1 VNIIPENKL
10 IHGGD
15 VLIKCLLKENVEYM
29 FGIIGG
35 HFLPM
40 FDAIHKWGREQ
51 GINTVMFRHEQA
63 AAHAAD
69 AYARVTNK
77 PGVCFGTV
85 GPGALH
91 LVPGIGAAWSDNIP
105 VIAIIP
111 QVSSQQEDSFVLQ
124 GNLDQITMFKPI
136 TKFQKSV
143 RTIEEIPDAVQ
154 KIFRE
159 VTGGRPQPVLL
170 EIGADAYYQKIEEN
184 KLSIISSDQY
194 RATAKPS
201 VSDDLIKKSLDLL
214 LSAKKPLIVA
224 GGGSM
229 RAEAWTELQELA
241 EYLQIPVMTSITG
254 VGSIS
259 NQSHCF
265 LGTSIGSATYQ
276 ATTRADVVLAL
287 GTKFSFTLA
296 LGKAPVWKD
305 KQKLIHVDIDPSIIG
320 RSKPITLGIVADC
333 KQFLIQLLKEVKN
346 TKRVEKREWLEKLV
360 IEKQKKLSI
369 FTKRASK
376 DTIPIAPRRLVKEV
390 YEFMD
395 EDAIL
400 INDGGDITYFATEAI
415 NMFNERKPL
424 STLQAIG
431 MGHLGTSVGY
441 GIGAKLA
448 KPDTQVI
455 SISGDGSFMINI
467 QDLETAVRLG
477 LKNLIFV
484 IANNSCWGNIKCGQ
498 KLAFKERYIDVD
510 LPDLNYGK
518 IAESFGC
525 YGEEVTDPKEIT
537 PALNRA
543 KNSGKSAVIDVKTKF
558 EIPDLVKLEWAGAK
572 NFTD

>member
-1 VNIIPENKL
+1 MSENKM

-15 VLIKCLLKENVEYM
+15 VLIKCLLKENVKYM

-40 FDAIHKWGREQ
+40 FDAVYKWGREQ

-69 AYARVTNK
+69 AYARVTNT

-91 LVPGIGAAWSDNIP
+91 LIPGVGAAWSDNIP

-111 QVSSQQEDSFVLQ
+111 QVSSKDEDSFVLQ

-136 TKFQKSV
+136 TKYQKTV
-143 RTIEEIPDAVQ
+143 RTIEEIPDAVH

-159 VTGGRPQPVLL
+159 VMGGRPQPVLL
-170 EIGADAYYQKIEEN
+170 EIFADAYYQKIEEN
-184 KLSIISSDQY
+184 KIQIISSDQY
-194 RATAKPS
+194 RAIAKPTVGNES
-201 VSDDLIKKSLDLL
+201 IKKSVNLL
-214 LSAKKPLIVA
+214 LSAEKPLIVS
-224 GGGSM
+224 GGGVQ
-229 RAEAWTELQELA
+229 RAEAWNELQELA
-241 EYLQIPVMTSITG
+241 EYLQIPVITSITG

-276 ATTRADVVLAL
+276 ATIGTDLVLAL

-296 LGKAPVWKD
+296 HGKAPVWKD
-305 KQKLIHVDIDPSIIG
+305 TQKMIHVDIDPSIIG

-333 KQFLIQLLKEVKN
+333 KQFLMQILEEVKK
-346 TKRVEKREWLEKLV
+346 TRKVEKREWLETLIV
-360 IEKQKKLSI
+360 AKQKKKSI
-369 FTKRASK
+369 YTKKASK
-376 DTIPIAPRRLVKEV
+376 DGIPIVPQRLVKEV
-390 YEFMD
+390 FEFMD
-395 EDAIL
+395 DDAIL
-400 INDGGDITYFATEAI
+400 INDGGDITYFSVEAI
-415 NMFNERKPL
+415 NMYKERKPL

-431 MGHLGTSVGY
+431 MGHLGTSIGY
-441 GIGAKLA
+441 GIGAKLG
-448 KPDTQVI
+448 KPDKQVI

-484 IANNSCWGNIKCGQ
+484 VGNNACWGNIKSGQ
-498 KLAFKERYIDVD
+498 KLAFGERYIDVD
-510 LPDLNYGK
+510 LPGCDYGK

-525 YGEEVTDPKEIT
+525 YGEEVTDPNEINA
-537 PALNRA
+537 ALERA
-543 KNSGKSAVIDVKTKF
+543 KNSGKPAVIDVKIKY
-558 EIPDLVKLEWAGAK
+558 EIPDGVKMEWAGA
-572 NFTD
+572 

>member
-1 VNIIPENKL
+1 MSENKL

-15 VLIKCLLKENVEYM
+15 VLIKCLLKENVKYM

-69 AYARVTNK
+69 AYARVTNT

-111 QVSSQQEDSFVLQ
+111 QVNSQQKDSFVLQ
-124 GNLDQITMFKPI
+124 GNLDQITLFKPI
-136 TKFQKSV
+136 TKYQKTV
-143 RTIEEIPDAVQ
+143 RNIEEIPDAVQ

-170 EIGADAYYQKIEEN
+170 EIVADVYFQKIKEN
-184 KLSIISSDQY
+184 KLAIISSDQY
-194 RATAKPS
+194 RAMAKPS
-201 VSDDLIKKSLDLL
+201 VNEDLIKKSLELL
-214 LSAKKPLIVA
+214 LSAEKPLIVS
-224 GGGSM
+224 GGGVL
-229 RAEAWTELQELA
+229 RAEAWDELQELA
-241 EYLQIPVMTSITG
+241 EYLQIPVMTSIMG
-254 VGSIS
+254 VGSLS
-259 NQSHCF
+259 NQSSCF

-276 ATTRADVVLAL
+276 ATTRADVILAL
-287 GTKFSFTLA
+287 GTKFSHTLF
-296 LGKAPVWKD
+296 LGKAPVWRD
-305 KQKLIHVDIDPSIIG
+305 TQKMIHVDIDPSIIG

-333 KQFLIQLLKEVKN
+333 KQFLTQILEEVKK
-346 TKRVEKREWLEKLV
+346 TKKIEKREWLKTLLA
-360 IEKQKKLSI
+360 EKQKSQSVYTRK
-369 FTKRASK
+369 ASN
-376 DTIPIAPRRLVKEV
+376 DNMPIVPQRLVKEV
-390 YEFMD
+390 YDFID
-395 EDAIL
+395 DDAIL
-400 INDGGDITYFATEAI
+400 INDGGDITYYALEAI
-415 NMFNERKPL
+415 NMYKERKPL

-484 IANNSCWGNIKCGQ
+484 IANNACWGNIKCGQ
-498 KLAFKERYIDVD
+498 KLVFKERYIDVD
-510 LPDLNYGK
+510 LPDCDYGK

-525 YGEEVTDPKEIT
+525 YGEEVTDPNEIT
-537 PALNRA
+537 PALKRA
-543 KNSGKSAVIDVKTKF
+543 KNSGKPAVIDVKTKF

>member
-1 VNIIPENKL
+1 MTEKKM

-15 VLIKCLLKENVEYM
+15 VLIKCLLKENVKYM

-40 FDAIHKWGREQ
+40 FDAVYKWGREQ
-51 GINTVMFRHEQA
+51 GINTVMFRHEQV

-69 AYARVTNK
+69 AYARVTNT

-91 LVPGIGAAWSDNIP
+91 LIPGVGAAWSDNIP
-105 VIAIIP
+105 VIAIVP
-111 QVSSQQEDSFVLQ
+111 QVSNAQEDSFVLQ

-136 TKFQKSV
+136 TKYQKTV

-159 VTGGRPQPVLL
+159 VNGGRPQPVFL
-170 EIGADAYYQKIEEN
+170 EIITDAYFQKIEES
-184 KLSIISSDQY
+184 KISIISSDQY
-194 RATAKPS
+194 RAIAKPS
-201 VSDDLIKKSLDLL
+201 VGKDLIKKSLDLL
-214 LSAKKPLIVA
+214 LSAKKPLIVS
-224 GGGSM
+224 GGGVL

-241 EYLQIPVMTSITG
+241 EHLQIPVMTSIMG

-276 ATTRADVVLAL
+276 ATTRADVILAL

-296 LGKAPVWKD
+296 HGKAPVWRD
-305 KQKLIHVDIDPSIIG
+305 RQKMIHVDIDPSIIG

-333 KQFLIQLLKEVKN
+333 KQFLLQMLEELKK
-346 TKRVEKREWLEKLV
+346 TKKVEKREWLETLIV
-360 IEKQKKLSI
+360 EKQKKKSI
-369 FTKRASK
+369 YTKRASK
-376 DTIPIAPRRLVKEV
+376 DKIPIVPRRLVKEV
-390 YEFMD
+390 FEFMD

-400 INDGGDITYFATEAI
+400 INDGGDITYFSTEAI
-415 NMFNERKPL
+415 NMYNERKPL

-448 KPDTQVI
+448 KPDKQVI
-455 SISGDGSFMINI
+455 SISGDGSFMMNI

-484 IANNSCWGNIKCGQ
+484 VANNSCWGNIKCGQ

-510 LPDLNYGK
+510 LPDNDYGK

-525 YGEEVTDPKEIT
+525 YGEVVTDPNEINA
-537 PALNRA
+537 ALKRA
-543 KNSGKSAVIDVKTKF
+543 KNSGKPAVVDVRTSF

-572 NFTD
+572 DFTD

>member
-1 VNIIPENKL
+1 MSENKM

-15 VLIKCLLKENVEYM
+15 VLIKCLLKEDVKYM

-40 FDAIHKWGREQ
+40 FDAIYKWGREQ

-91 LVPGIGAAWSDNIP
+91 LIPGVGAAWSDNIP
-105 VIAIIP
+105 VIAIVP
-111 QVSSQQEDSFVLQ
+111 QVSSKFEDSFVLQ
-124 GNLDQITMFKPI
+124 GNLDQITLFKPI
-136 TKFQKSV
+136 TKYQKSV

-170 EIGADAYYQKIEEN
+170 EIVTDAYYQKIEEN
-184 KLSIISSDQY
+184 KIPIISSDQY
-194 RATAKPS
+194 RAIAKPTVDHES
-201 VSDDLIKKSLDLL
+201 IKKSVDLL
-214 LSAKKPLIVA
+214 LSAENPLIVS
-224 GGGSM
+224 GGGVL
-229 RAEAWTELQELA
+229 RAEAWDELQELA
-241 EYLQIPVMTSITG
+241 EYLQIPVMTSIMG
-254 VGSIS
+254 IGSLS
-259 NQSHCF
+259 NQSSCF
-265 LGTSIGSATYQ
+265 LGTSIGRATYQ
-276 ATTRADVVLAL
+276 ATTRADLILAL
-287 GTKFSFTLA
+287 GTKFSHTLA
-296 LGKAPVWKD
+296 LGKAPVWRD
-305 KQKLIHVDIDPSIIG
+305 TQKMIHVDIDPSIIG
-320 RSKPITLGIVADC
+320 RSKPITLGVVADC
-333 KQFLIQLLKEVKN
+333 KQFLTQILEEVKK
-346 TKRVEKREWLEKLV
+346 TKKIEKREWLETLLA
-360 IEKQKKLSI
+360 EKQKKQSI
-369 FTKRASK
+369 YTKKASK
-376 DTIPIAPRRLVKEV
+376 DDIPIVPQRLVKEV
-390 YEFMD
+390 YDFMD
-395 EDAIL
+395 DDAIL
-400 INDGGDITYFATEAI
+400 INDGGDITYYALEAV
-415 NMFNERKPL
+415 NMYKEREPL
-424 STLQAIG
+424 TTLQAVG
-431 MGHLGTSVGY
+431 MGHLGTSIGY

-448 KPDTQVI
+448 KPDKQVI

-484 IANNSCWGNIKCGQ
+484 VSNNACWGNMKSGQ

-510 LPDLNYGK
+510 LPDCNYGK

-525 YGEEVTDPKEIT
+525 YGEEVTDPNEINS
-537 PALNRA
+537 ALKRA
-543 KNSGKSAVIDVKTKF
+543 KNSGKPAVIDVKTKF

-572 NFTD
+572 DFTD